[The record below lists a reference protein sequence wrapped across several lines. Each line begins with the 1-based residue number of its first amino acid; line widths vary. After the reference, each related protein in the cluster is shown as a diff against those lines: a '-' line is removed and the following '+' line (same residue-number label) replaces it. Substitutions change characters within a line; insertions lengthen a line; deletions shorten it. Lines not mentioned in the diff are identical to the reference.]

1 MGTVTVSVNGKPYIV
16 GCEDGQEGHVESL
29 ARQFDEQVREVGA
42 QVGQVGELRL
52 FLMAA
57 LLSADEI
64 ADRRRGWL
72 LPRSN
77 STATPWP
84 RPRPPRPLTPWPPA
98 SRPWWKRWGD
108 EPVSSPLGR

>member
-64 ADRRRGWL
+64 ADLKARLAAAEEQLNGYR
-72 LPRSN
+72 N
-77 STATPWP
+77 
-84 RPRPPRPLTPWPPA
+84 
-98 SRPWWKRWGD
+98 GD
-108 EPVSSPLGR
+108 AVAEAKAAKALDAMAARIEALVEKVG